1 MREAHWGKEGPAR
14 LFNFELQRGS
24 KCKEGMLNQ
33 HPLKPP
39 THSRSKNCVF
49 IPIPREPAGFAQA
62 SLPSMLSTWMSMAC
76 SSSWPVTLTDLP
88 S

>member
-39 THSRSKNCVF
+39 DT
-49 IPIPREPAGFAQA
+49 FAIKELRIYPYTA
-62 SLPSMLSTWMSMAC
+62 
-76 SSSWPVTLTDLP
+76 
-88 S
+88 